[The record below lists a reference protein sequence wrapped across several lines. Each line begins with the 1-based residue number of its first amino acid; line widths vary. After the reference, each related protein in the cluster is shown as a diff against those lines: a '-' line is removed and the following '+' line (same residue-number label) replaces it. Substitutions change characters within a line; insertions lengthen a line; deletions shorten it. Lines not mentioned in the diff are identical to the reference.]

1 MQSALM
7 NPQQYATPLAAQPA
21 YDYRFPAMAQVGL
34 PATAYH
40 PGMTQLPNVPQPP
53 YLRPASLSVPQAST
67 GGSLSPLPDLPT
79 PDQLL
84 RGNPA
89 MGTTTYVIPGVFGN
103 GAANPANTLP
113 TPCQA
118 VPSMCAEQQPP
129 YRTAASFPVNML
141 DPSAEVPSPYM
152 VAPWLYL
159 AKPQTPQVPAYP
171 QNFQPQ
177 AQPQMPMQQ
186 PPVQQAQPKMPPQPP
201 QQQPPAQPPQQPQP
215 PQTPPQQP
223 QTKDPTVDLPEG
235 TLSDSV
241 IRSLNDRLKGDDDTR
256 ADAAMELFKIL
267 DKDPGLSTRKPS
279 APYVNA
285 FIEKILKDPNAVVR
299 APAELALQTG
309 RVQQPSEGILNQL
322 RQLDN
327 NPGGLSGEG
336 GIVSGLLNA
345 IQNNTLGSGYDRNP
359 GAMTTAGGAAEE
371 ARNKGAQ
378 NGQNPAAGGAP
389 QQGGPMP
396 QATPGNPQGTPVQP
410 NPTQG
415 NPQMAPAQGQQFPDP
430 MSAQGAGPQTS
441 QGPMPGGSD
450 PQGGAQATFQ
460 NYGQPQGMPIAPQNG
475 MPQAS
480 AYGQPPA
487 GPQNLM
493 QAYGGQ
499 FPTGGANPMAQALPQ
514 GMGQSGQAPQFF
526 GSPNGSRL
534 NYLSQAQPN
543 FGQPAVNPY
552 TGQRL
557 NIQEGY
563 RS

>member
-7 NPQQYATPLAAQPA
+7 NPQQYATPLAPQPA
-21 YDYRFPAMAQVGL
+21 FDYRFPAMAQVGL

-53 YLRPASLSVPQAST
+53 YLRPASLSAPQGT
-67 GGSLSPLPDLPT
+67 MGGSFSAMPDLPT

-84 RGNPA
+84 SGNPG
-89 MGTTTYVIPGVFGN
+89 MNTTTYVIPGVFGN
-103 GAANPANTLP
+103 RAANPANTLP

-118 VPSMCAEQQPP
+118 VPSMCAEPQSP
-129 YRTAASFPVNML
+129 YQTANSFPVNML

-159 AKPQTPQVPAYP
+159 AKPQMPQVPAYL

-201 QQQPPAQPPQQPQP
+201 QQQPPAQPPQQPQQ
-215 PQTPPQQP
+215 PQAPPQQP
-223 QTKDPTVDLPEG
+223 QTKEPTVELPEG

-241 IRSLNDRLKGDDDTR
+241 IRSLHDRLESDDDDTR

-279 APYVNA
+279 ANYVNA
-285 FIEKILKDPNAVVR
+285 FIEKILKDPSAVVR

-309 RVQQPSEGILNQL
+309 RVQQPSEGIMNQL
-322 RQLDN
+322 RQLDS

-345 IQNNTLGSGYDRNP
+345 IQNSTLGSGYDRNP

-371 ARNKGAQ
+371 ARNKGVQ
-378 NGQNPAAGGAP
+378 NGQNPATGGTP
-389 QQGGPMP
+389 QQGGAMP
-396 QATPGNPQGTPVQP
+396 QAAPGNPQG
-410 NPTQG
+410 
-415 NPQMAPAQGQQFPDP
+415 APAQGQQPPGP
-430 MSAQGAGPQTS
+430 MGAEMSGPQAP
-441 QGPMPGGSD
+441 QGPMPGGLS
-450 PQGGAQATFQ
+450 PQAGEQAAFQ
-460 NYGQPQGMPIAPQNG
+460 NYGQPQGIPAAPQNG

-480 AYGQPPA
+480 AYGQSPA

-499 FPTGGANPMAQALPQ
+499 FPTGGVNPMAQALPQ
-514 GMGQSGQAPQFF
+514 GMGQPVQTPQFF

-534 NYLSQAQPN
+534 NYLSQAQPT
-543 FGQPAVNPY
+543 FGQPGVNPY